1 MPVPSISGGITVLT
15 TCDTGSNGIAP
26 GTVLAS
32 STPISATSRF
42 AGFATG
48 INLTGS
54 GAYDPSGTPAS
65 AALMGGI
72 FAITATDFTVAN
84 RLAFFH
90 YYNTNRVSAI
100 TVNTGL
106 MFYCNSSSLGTEEA
120 AYAVNG
126 GNNPIS
132 AYDCAVVNLNRST
145 GSHLYSGT
153 FDPSDVTHVGSAA
166 NFDLGFSTVQLDTF
180 GYIDPF
186 VVLDGTS
193 GDNGDF
199 TDITANINTN
209 NAIINDSPTEN
220 IHLCFF
226 AWGVG
231 NGSTLTHFSDT
242 LKVWEFTKQTD
253 FTTDYGRAHINDNDI
268 GFEVNASASDVIAFE
283 LCSWITE
290 SPIYW
295 RSIGSTSATVSY
307 VSCVTKNTGGTTVI
321 VDGHTYNGHL
331 FDACGSI
338 QANSPTL
345 ANCTIKNATA
355 HAIDLDSGGD
365 ANITNLLLDGNQTAV
380 RVDVAGAAVLDVTQ
394 FTFETTNTYYIEY
407 TGTGTLT
414 VTSPVS
420 IAAGKLNASG
430 GGTITVVA
438 PTTTFTINSSET
450 GSFIQ
455 IFTTTTQTVLDSA
468 TSNTLAYDF
477 SGTVVVDYVIQKA
490 GFLPQRFVGV
500 TLTDSSTS
508 VAMVTSREYDSGH
521 GLVYSTDASWA
532 SNQLTVPTFGVTGQG
547 VFSLMLDS
555 FIAQSAL
562 YNTAF
567 NLEMDGTGSLYLT
580 NGAEGNADSSIE
592 NLTNCGCAYLTSA
605 QVTTALWAGVL
616 SVGTATGFQGEYQ
629 QIDGTTTTDAR
640 ATGIFNELIKAF
652 GDASH
657 GNFDYTGH
665 LVLKYQPNTYRES
678 RSNIIDS
685 YSLTALTPTLYIVAL
700 EPVAIGISAGDPA
713 ISITIVDHTS
723 SPLVVGGKS
732 FDFEVQDNGTN
743 DGNAILREINY
754 NLSLDATYQGRDP
767 FNWPELVLLSGTSY
781 ESIYG
786 IVEGLSGLHGVYVSR
801 SSADHPDFTRHQ
813 SNDGTYYVKPITANG
828 TITSITAGSRL
839 RIYNETT
846 STETVNAINATTGYS
861 ISYTEGTTYTSGDV
875 ISIYITYQ
883 SGVTAKLVFSTSVI
897 AASTGWSAIAAQV
910 DDDVYI
916 SNGIDGSLITKFTAD
931 YANDEI
937 DVTTAANFTG
947 PEVYAFYVSSITTA
961 AGITNSF
968 SGFTALDEGNYR
980 NNVATVS
987 MNMDNTT
994 TTEVFQTDTSRI
1006 FRSDG
1011 ARPVRN
1017 PTSGGGGID
1026 VNWQNVVYVVTAGS
1040 ILSAPQQAELT
1051 AAAQAS
1057 TVNTKIGTPVADV
1070 SADIAAV
1077 KAVADAIPTTAMRG
1091 TDSANTVA
1099 PDNASITA
1107 IKAKTDSLTFT
1118 KANEV
1123 DSNVRSANSS
1133 TMIGTGEAT
1142 DLWRHE

>member
-180 GYIDPF
+180 GYVDPF
-186 VVLDGTS
+186 VVINGTS
-193 GDNGDF
+193 GDKGAF
-199 TDITANINTN
+199 TDITSSINTD
-209 NAIINDSPTEN
+209 NARLNDSPTNN

-231 NGSTLTHFSDT
+231 DGSTETHFSET

-253 FTTDYGRAHINDNDI
+253 FAADYGRAHINDNDI
-268 GFEVNASASDVIAFE
+268 GYEGNASASDVVTYE

-290 SPIYW
+290 SPTYW
-295 RSIGSTSATVSY
+295 RSIGSTSASIGY
-307 VSCVTKNTGGTTVI
+307 VSCVTKNAGGTTVI

-1040 ILSAPQQAELT
+1040 GLSAGQQVELT

-1057 TVNTKIGTPVADV
+1057 TVNTKIGTPAADV

-1118 KANEV
+1118 VANEV
-1123 DSNVRSANSS
+1123 DSNVQSVNDG
-1133 TMIGTGEAT
+1133 TITGTGT
-1142 DLWRHE
+1142 DLDPWGP